1 MYSLRRPAIRGH
13 LTLEILVGLRI
24 EAIQDQ
30 EQGISQDHLKLDLE
44 MIANI
49 ILPIAKANPK
59 VVVPVLIAN
68 IRSQFNYTPSYRI
81 AGIGKTTVAK
91 LVYNH
96 VQLRRQFDVK
106 FWICVSDDFVKRILR
121 QMLEHFVD
129 EKTPINQKKW
139 ENLKPCLVDVNKSK
153 GNQII
158 ATTRSEV
165 VALKVQ
171 DCDHLSEI
179 PRLDGFACLK
189 ELMVHRCAKL
199 KYVAITGDISSLELL
214 SFDSCSELQWTGNGL
229 STCVQLQ
236 SLSIWFCPNLSLVS
250 VNNELSSL
258 KELNLTASGEEG
270 LSSEIDSIG
279 SGNLISFPEHL
290 GKLHSLVYLNISWC
304 RNLRSIL
311 EDSLANLSCL
321 TTLKMGGFW
330 EELEEFPCVKHLS
343 LSIQDIHLIGWRKL
357 TPLPRQSQNLTA
369 IRVLSIERFDGLEA
383 LPVAAR
389 SIP

>member
-1 MYSLRRPAIRGH
+1 M
-13 LTLEILVGLRI
+13 
-24 EAIQDQ
+24 
-30 EQGISQDHLKLDLE
+30 
-44 MIANI
+44 M
-49 ILPIAKANPK
+49 
-59 VVVPVLIAN
+59 
-68 IRSQFNYTPSYRI
+68 
-81 AGIGKTTVAK
+81 
-91 LVYNH
+91 
-96 VQLRRQFDVK
+96 
-106 FWICVSDDFVKRILR
+106 CV
-121 QMLEHFVD
+121 E
-129 EKTPINQKKW
+129 KW
-139 ENLKPCLVDVNKSK
+139 EDLKPCLVGVNKSK

-179 PRLDGFACLK
+179 PRLDGLACLK
-189 ELMVHRCAKL
+189 ELMVHRCPKL

-236 SLSIWFCPNLSLVS
+236 SLSIWFCLNLSLVS

-258 KELNLTASGEEG
+258 KELNLTASGEE
-270 LSSEIDSIG
+270 
-279 SGNLISFPEHL
+279 EHL

-311 EDSLANLSCL
+311 EDSLVNLSCL

-357 TPLPRQSQNLTA
+357 KPLPHQSQNLTA